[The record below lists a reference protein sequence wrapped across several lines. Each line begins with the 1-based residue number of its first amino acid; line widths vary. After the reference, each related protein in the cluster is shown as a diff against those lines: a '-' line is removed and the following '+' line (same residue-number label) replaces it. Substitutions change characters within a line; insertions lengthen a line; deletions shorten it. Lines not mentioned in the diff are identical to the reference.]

1 MARFPPND
9 IISLVQQRPR
19 FDLAESVGPSLRLT
33 ELLGASFEEPDG
45 SQLDYGTAAGDAVLR
60 RAVADLHVSRALE
73 QAAPPAA

>member
-1 MARFPPND
+1 MARFTPND
-9 IISLVQQRPR
+9 ITSLVQQTPR

-45 SQLDYGTAAGDAVLR
+45 FQLGY
-60 RAVADLHVSRALE
+60 VSRALE